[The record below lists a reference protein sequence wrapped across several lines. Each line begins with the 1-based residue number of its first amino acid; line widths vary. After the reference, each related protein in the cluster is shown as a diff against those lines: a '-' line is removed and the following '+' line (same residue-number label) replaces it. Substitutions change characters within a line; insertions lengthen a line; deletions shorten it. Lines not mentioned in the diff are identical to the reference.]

1 MVMVV
6 LEAAVTLS
14 PMFITTG
21 LPSRKGISFPNSGTS
36 TVGLVGSEKDSKKMG
51 LYLISVQTL
60 LVSCK
65 MQCYTLLLT
74 VYRKASTSEQ
84 MPE

>member
-14 PMFITTG
+14 PMFRTTG

-36 TVGLVGSEKDSKKMG
+36 IVGLVGSEKDSKKKVNT
-51 LYLISVQTL
+51 LY
-60 LVSCK
+60 
-65 MQCYTLLLT
+65 QC
-74 VYRKASTSEQ
+74 RPS
-84 MPE
+84 

>member
-14 PMFITTG
+14 PMFMTTG

-36 TVGLVGSEKDSKKMG
+36 IVGLVGSEKDSKKK
-51 LYLISVQTL
+51 V
-60 LVSCK
+60 
-65 MQCYTLLLT
+65 
-74 VYRKASTSEQ
+74 
-84 MPE
+84 